1 MLTKMLDETQVQR
14 FRSYIDKAERFVLM
28 AHVAP
33 DGDAIGASLGM
44 YHFLTEIGKEQVY
57 VIVPNEFPAF
67 LKWMPGT
74 KDILVYERYPEYA
87 QQLISEADVL
97 FNMDYNEPKR
107 AGKLAPF
114 IEAAEGRKVMIDHH
128 PNPGDFCRL
137 VISYPIMS
145 STSELVFRLLC
156 AIKSYDDIN
165 KEAAE
170 CLYTGMMTDTGAF
183 TYNSNRADIYT
194 VVGELIKKGID
205 KDEIYRKVYQVYSES
220 RMRLMGYTMNEKMKV
235 YPELRTALITLS
247 LEELKRYSY
256 VTGDTEGFV
265 NMPLSIDGI
274 EFSVFIREDSDQ
286 IKISLRSVGEFPC
299 NHFAA
304 NYFGGGG
311 HKNASGGEYY
321 GTLEEAV
328 RTFERGLAELNPAVF
343 ADSPR

>member
-1 MLTKMLDETQVQR
+1 M
-14 FRSYIDKAERFVLM
+14 
-28 AHVAP
+28 
-33 DGDAIGASLGM
+33 
-44 YHFLTEIGKEQVY
+44 
-57 VIVPNEFPAF
+57 
-67 LKWMPGT
+67 
-74 KDILVYERYPEYA
+74 
-87 QQLISEADVL
+87 
-97 FNMDYNEPKR
+97 
-107 AGKLAPF
+107 
-114 IEAAEGRKVMIDHH
+114 
-128 PNPGDFCRL
+128 
-137 VISYPIMS
+137 ISYPIMS

-247 LEELKRYSY
+247 LEELNRYSY

-274 EFSVFIREDSDQ
+274 DFSVFIRESSDQ

-328 RTFERGLAELNPAVF
+328 RTFERGLAELNPTVF
-343 ADSPR
+343 AKSPR

>member
-1 MLTKMLDETQVQR
+1 MLTKMLDEAQVQR
-14 FRSYIDKAERFVLM
+14 FQNYIDRAERFVLM
-28 AHVAP
+28 AHVSP

-44 YHFLTEIGKEQVY
+44 YHFLTEIGKEQVD

-114 IEAAEGRKVMIDHH
+114 IETAEGRKVMIDHH

-247 LEELKRYSY
+247 LEELNRYSY

-274 EFSVFIREDSDQ
+274 DFSVFIRESSDQ

-328 RTFERGLAELNPAVF
+328 RTFERGLAELNPTVF
-343 ADSPR
+343 AKSPR

>member
-1 MLTKMLDETQVQR
+1 MLTKMLDEVQVQR
-14 FRSYIDKAERFVLM
+14 FRNYIDKAERFVLM
-28 AHVAP
+28 AHVSP

-44 YHFLTEIGKEQVY
+44 YHFLTEIGKERVS
-57 VIVPNEFPAF
+57 VIVPNEFPDF

-74 KDILVYERYPEYA
+74 DDILVYERYPEYA
-87 QQLISEADVL
+87 QQLIREADVL

-114 IEAAEGRKVMIDHH
+114 IEVAEGRKVMIDHH

-183 TYNSNRADIYT
+183 TYNSNRADIYA
-194 VVGELIKKGID
+194 VVSELIKKGID
-205 KDEIYRKVYQVYSES
+205 KDEIYRRVYQVYSES

-247 LEELKRYSY
+247 LEELKRYAY

-274 EFSVFIREDSDQ
+274 EFSVFIREDGEQ
-286 IKISLRSVGEFPC
+286 IKISLRSVGDFPC
-299 NHFAA
+299 NRFAA

>member
-1 MLTKMLDETQVQR
+1 MLTKMLDEVQVQR
-14 FRSYIDKAERFVLM
+14 FRNYIDKAERFVLM
-28 AHVAP
+28 AHVLP

-44 YHFLTEIGKEQVY
+44 YHFLTEIGKERVS
-57 VIVPNEFPAF
+57 VIVPNEFPDF

-74 KDILVYERYPEYA
+74 DDILVYDRYPEYA
-87 QQLISEADVL
+87 QQLIREADVL

-114 IEAAEGRKVMIDHH
+114 IEASEGRKVMIDHH

-183 TYNSNRADIYT
+183 TYNSNRADIYA
-194 VVGELIKKGID
+194 VVSELIKKGID

-247 LEELKRYSY
+247 LEELKRYAY

-274 EFSVFIREDSDQ
+274 EFSVFIREDGEQ
-286 IKISLRSVGEFPC
+286 IKISLRSVGDFPC
-299 NHFAA
+299 NRFAA

>member
-1 MLTKMLDETQVQR
+1 MLTKMLDEAQVQR
-14 FRSYIDKAERFVLM
+14 FQNYIDRAERFVLM
-28 AHVAP
+28 AHVSP

-44 YHFLTEIGKEQVY
+44 YHFLTEIGKEQVD

-205 KDEIYRKVYQVYSES
+205 KDEIYRKVYQ
-220 RMRLMGYTMNEKMKV
+220 MKV

-247 LEELKRYSY
+247 LEELNRYSY

-274 EFSVFIREDSDQ
+274 DFSVFIRESSDQ

-328 RTFERGLAELNPAVF
+328 RTFERGLAELNPTVF
-343 ADSPR
+343 AKSPR